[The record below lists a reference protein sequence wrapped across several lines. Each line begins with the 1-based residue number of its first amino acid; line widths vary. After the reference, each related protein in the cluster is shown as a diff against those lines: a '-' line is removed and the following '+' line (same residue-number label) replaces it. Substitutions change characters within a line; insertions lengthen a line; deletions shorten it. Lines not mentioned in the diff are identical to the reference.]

1 MKAGRKGFCFS
12 VCIFAHP
19 LICLISSYR
28 LKGRMNA
35 RKMIFTGV
43 KWFTALIKI
52 VYTWQQMFMCKKTG
66 QRLALL
72 NPYKITFG
80 SCWVWFML
88 WSSYSCQYHSLLPL
102 WSVYLPL
109 NPYYL
114 TACGCRGF
122 ALQQSTTC
130 FLCAGGAEV
139 LVRERTET
147 AMPKLTDSKDSCW
160 QDLKDT
166 HTHVQRYWQSVT
178 H

>member
-114 TACGCRGF
+114 TACGCR
-122 ALQQSTTC
+122 
-130 FLCAGGAEV
+130 V
-139 LVRERTET
+139 LPFNSQPPASSVQGEQRCSSENVLKLPCRSSLT
-147 AMPKLTDSKDSCW
+147 AKTAADKI
-160 QDLKDT
+160 
-166 HTHVQRYWQSVT
+166 
-178 H
+178 